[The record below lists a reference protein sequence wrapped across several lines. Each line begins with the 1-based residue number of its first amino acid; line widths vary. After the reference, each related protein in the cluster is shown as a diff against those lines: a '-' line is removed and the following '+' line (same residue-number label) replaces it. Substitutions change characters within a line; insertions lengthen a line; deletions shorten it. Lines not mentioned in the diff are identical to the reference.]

1 MNRFAFILL
10 LVSIACSKPEPKP
23 NILLIL
29 TDDQG
34 YGDVALHGNPYVST
48 PNMDRIAMEGIR
60 MDRFLVSSVC
70 APTRASLLTGR
81 YHLRAGTQWVTRG
94 LESMHPDETTFA
106 QVFKANGY
114 RTALFG
120 KWHNGAH
127 YPNTPNGKGFDLFF
141 GFNEG
146 HISNYFDTDVDY
158 QDRSVSTK
166 GYLTDVLTDSTL
178 AFISREPHQPFFA
191 FLSIHT
197 PHSPFQVPDSLFDA
211 YQAKSLNDKDAAVYG
226 MVENIDQNIGRILT
240 RLDALGLA
248 ENTIVI
254 FMTDNGPNGVRYN
267 ADMKGIKASV
277 HEGGM
282 RVPFFIRWPK
292 HIPAGEVR
300 EHIAAHVDLLP
311 TLAELTGVS
320 WSPSKPLDGRSFAS
334 LLTSVSTTWPERML
348 FAHHSQNTALTPFPG
363 SVRTSQHRA
372 VNNGGGWELY
382 DMATDPSELINIA
395 DTHPD
400 IIADFADA
408 YTNWFEEVTR
418 DLPASRPIPVGH
430 ASVQTVTLPAPE
442 ASFSGSVG
450 FAFDAGWAQDWLIG
464 FRSSNDAA
472 WWDLDVIAPET
483 MDIWVRYTTDGA
495 DSADIRVESGTCAI
509 TATLPGGQRTD
520 VVPSPDRVPRRE
532 AYEKMDWYWA
542 RLGACSFTTD
552 TERLTLAVVA
562 SGTTKVDIHSVQLR
576 RP

>member
-1 MNRFAFILL
+1 MKRFAFILL
-10 LVSIACSKPEPKP
+10 LLAIGCSKPEPKP

-48 PNMDRIAMEGIR
+48 PNMDRIAKEGVR

-94 LESMHPDETTFA
+94 LESMHPDETTFG
-106 QVFKANGY
+106 QVFKQNGY

-127 YPNTPNGKGFDLFF
+127 FPNTPKDRGFDLFF

-146 HISNYFDTDVDY
+146 HISNYFDTNVEY
-158 QDRSVSTK
+158 QDRTVPTK

-197 PHSPFQVPDSLFDA
+197 PHSPFQVPDSHFDA
-211 YQAKSLNDKDAAVYG
+211 HHGKSLNDKDATVYG
-226 MVENIDQNIGRILT
+226 MVENIDQNIGRILN
-240 RLDALGLA
+240 RLDELGLS

-267 ADMKGIKASV
+267 AGMKGIKASV
-277 HEGGM
+277 HEGGL
-282 RVPFFIRWPK
+282 RVPFFMRWPDK
-292 HIPAGEVR
+292 IPAGVVR

-311 TLAELTGVS
+311 TLAELTGVA
-320 WSPSKPLDGRSFAS
+320 WAPTKPLDGRSFAS
-334 LLTSVSTTWPERML
+334 LITSESTTWPDRML
-348 FAHHSQNTALTPFPG
+348 FAHHSQNTVLTPFPG
-363 SVRTSQHRA
+363 AVRTDRYRA
-372 VNNGGGWELY
+372 VNNGDGWELY
-382 DMATDPSELINIA
+382 DMTVDPEELTNIA
-395 DTHPD
+395 ANHPD
-400 IIADFADA
+400 LIADFAEA
-408 YTNWFEEVTR
+408 YQIWFEDVTR

-442 ASFSGSVG
+442 ALFSGSVG
-450 FAFDAGWAQDWLIG
+450 FAFDAGWAQDWLTG
-464 FRSSNDAA
+464 FHSSSDAA
-472 WWDLDVIAPET
+472 WWDLDVIASES
-483 MDIWVRYTTDGA
+483 MDIWVRYTTAGA
-495 DSADIRVESGTCAI
+495 DSVDIRVESGSCAL
-509 TATLPGGQRTD
+509 TATLPRGQSAD
-520 VVPSPDRVPRRE
+520 FVPSPDRVPRSE
-532 AYEKMDWYWA
+532 AYEKTNWYWA
-542 RLGACSFTTD
+542 RLGTCSFTTD
-552 TERLTLAVVA
+552 TDRLTLAVIA
-562 SGTTKVDIHSVQLR
+562 SGSTKVDIHSVQLR